1 MNDAAGRRWAPM
13 DDDAGHEHLQDI
25 AGRICTEHPLH
36 AEHFIERIVLRTDHY
51 SVTCRCGVTFRLEA
65 D

>member
-1 MNDAAGRRWAPM
+1 M
-13 DDDAGHEHLQDI
+13 DDDAGHEHLRDI